1 MDTPFTIVMYRT
13 FHAQRNAIR
22 PGMADIGLSPGQ
34 PKILHYLL
42 NHDGCMQRELAD
54 ACDIEPA
61 TVSRLL
67 DKMEE
72 DGLVRREIPPKRT
85 RACCVSLT
93 NWGREAHALW
103 HRLCLETENHALQ
116 GFDDEEQTKF
126 REYLNR
132 MYGNL
137 TGKSLN

>member
-54 ACDIEPA
+54 ACDTNRPRYPVCWIKWRRTVWCDGRSRPNAPVPA
-61 TVSRLL
+61 AF
-67 DKMEE
+67 
-72 DGLVRREIPPKRT
+72 P
-85 RACCVSLT
+85 
-93 NWGREAHALW
+93 
-103 HRLCLETENHALQ
+103 
-116 GFDDEEQTKF
+116 
-126 REYLNR
+126 
-132 MYGNL
+132 
-137 TGKSLN
+137 

>member
-72 DGLVRREIPPKRT
+72 DGLVRREIPPQTHPCLLRFPDGSGPGGS
-85 RACCVSLT
+85 RPLAP
-93 NWGREAHALW
+93 ALP
-103 HRLCLETENHALQ
+103 
-116 GFDDEEQTKF
+116 
-126 REYLNR
+126 
-132 MYGNL
+132 GNGESRPAGL
-137 TGKSLN
+137 